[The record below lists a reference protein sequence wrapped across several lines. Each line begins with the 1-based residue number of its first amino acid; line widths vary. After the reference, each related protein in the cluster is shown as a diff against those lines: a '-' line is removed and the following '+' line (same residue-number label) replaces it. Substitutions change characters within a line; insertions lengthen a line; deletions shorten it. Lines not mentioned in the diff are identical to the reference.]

1 MKMQRTKLFGTLL
14 LALMMVVGSSCN
26 KENGGGGSN
35 NEESGKPKLETAAVR
50 DITDTDAKGGGTIL
64 DDGGSDIIGRGIC
77 WGKYPTPTVDSSHIA
92 AVGTEESFTCLMA
105 NLTPSTTYYV
115 RAYAINDKGVG
126 YGNEVSFQTDA
137 ETNKPKLETSMA
149 SEITETSAVTGGV
162 IINDGGSDI
171 FERGVCWSTN
181 QNPGVSDSHITAG
194 TGAGSFTCEITELEE
209 STTYYVRAYAIN
221 GNGIGYGPE
230 ISFTTHGRP
239 KVTTAAVTDITQTS
253 AVCGGTVTDECG
265 SPVDER
271 GVCWSTSHNP
281 LVYDDNMII
290 GNGMGNY
297 SANMTQLIPNTTYY
311 VRAYAYNDSGIGY
324 GEEVSFT
331 TLAPPPAPTG
341 AINGVFSVS
350 TTQKV
355 YFSQG
360 NLQYQPSTGTWR
372 FATNQYD
379 LLIKTEDLTNT
390 YVNGIANDIR
400 YADVSSYY
408 TSTYNGWID
417 LFGWG
422 TSGWNNGNV
431 YYHPYDT
438 DKTGNSSQGCGYG
451 PVIGTNYI
459 LNLNEADGCENA
471 DWGVYNAIS
480 NGGNQTGLWRTLT
493 SEEWNFIFNDR
504 NTVSGKRYAK
514 AKVNNVSGVIL
525 LPDTWDA
532 SVYSLNNSNM
542 GNAAFNDN
550 SISASVWVNTF
561 EANGAVFLPASG
573 QRTRI
578 LNHTDWDEYTDIGPG
593 VQFVGSLGVYW
604 SSSTTNGPMGL
615 AAYGVAFGN
624 ASVYAMVD
632 ENFLFSSNSDERYC
646 GNCVRLVCPVE

>member
-1 MKMQRTKLFGTLL
+1 MGGSALFVENKSNALLGFESKVNDNQMKMQRTKLFGTLL
-14 LALMMVVGSSCN
+14 LALMIVVGSSCN

-35 NEESGKPKLETAAVR
+35 NEESGKPKVETAAVR

-77 WGKYPTPTVDSSHIA
+77 WGKGSTPTVDSSHIA

-181 QNPGVSDSHITAG
+181 QNPGVSDCHITAG

-253 AVCGGTVTDECG
+253 AVCGGTVTDECS

-281 LVYDDNMII
+281 SYYYDNTVASGTGGGSFSIVLNLNA
-290 GNGMGNY
+290 G
-297 SANMTQLIPNTTYY
+297 TTYY
-311 VRAYAYNDSGIGY
+311 VRAYAINESGIGY
-324 GEEVSFT
+324 GEEMTFT
-331 TLAPPPAPTG
+331 TLPAPTG

-350 TTQKV
+350 ATNKV
-355 YFSQG
+355 WFSMG
-360 NLQYQPSTGTWR
+360 NLQYQASSNTWR
-372 FATNQYD
+372 FAEHQYN
-379 LLIKTEDLTNT
+379 IC
-390 YVNGIANDIR
+390 GNDNYSI
-400 YADVSSYY
+400 SS
-408 TSTYNGWID
+408 TTDKWID

-422 TSGWNNGNV
+422 TSGYNHGAV
-431 YYHPYDT
+431 CYHPWST
-438 DKTGNSSQGCGYG
+438 SQNSSDYYAYG
-451 PVIGTNYI
+451 SNTY
-459 LNLNEADGCENA
+459 NLYDQSGQA
-471 DWGVYNAIS
+471 DWGYNPIY
-480 NGGNQTGLWRTLT
+480 NGGNQTNQWRTLT
-493 SEEWNFIFNDR
+493 KEEWEYLLNNR
-504 NTVSGKRYAK
+504 NTISGKRFVK
-514 AKVNNVSGVIL
+514 ATVNNTEGVVL
-525 LPDTWDA
+525 LPDNWKD
-532 SVYSLNNSNM
+532 SMYGLNGANSGNTSFNSNLIS
-542 GNAAFNDN
+542 GSIWN
-550 SISASVWVNTF
+550 SLA
-561 EANGAVFLPASG
+561 ANGCVFLPNASN
-573 QRTRI
+573 RI
-578 LNHTDWDEYTDIGPG
+578 WFDGPG
-593 VQFVGSLGVYW
+593 IIIDSFQAGYW
-604 SSSTTNGPMGL
+604 SSTTSDSDSYVGL
-615 AAYGVAFGN
+615 FFN
-624 ASVYAMVD
+624 DSS
-632 ENFLFSSNSDERYC
+632 SSNNLFIIGGIRMNYN
-646 GNCVRLVCPVE
+646 GYAVRLVCDVE